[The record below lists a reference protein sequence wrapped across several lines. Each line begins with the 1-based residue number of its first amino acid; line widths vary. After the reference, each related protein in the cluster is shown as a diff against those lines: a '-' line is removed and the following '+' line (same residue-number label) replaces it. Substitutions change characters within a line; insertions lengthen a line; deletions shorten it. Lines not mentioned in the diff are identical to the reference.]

1 MVATVPCTRMNR
13 VFLSRLLS
21 TLVLWAVVLTGIL
34 TGNEIVLAG
43 CIGALGLVALLEF
56 YRMLGV
62 RGITHFPL
70 IGVLCGAALFAG
82 SFFAARCGGVEAL
95 QGWESTMIAFTLLA
109 LAIRQIAACRG
120 RTPEFAGLAF
130 TFFGLVY
137 VVVLFNYMNK
147 LVYLTPRTEA
157 MLVTGQYAILFLM
170 VVTKFSDMGAY
181 LVGSLIGRHP
191 MAPSISPNKTWQGF
205 GGALLFSTLGSVVM
219 FLLLG
224 ERLAF
229 LGWGHA
235 IVLGLLLGLAAIAG
249 DLLESIIKRDT
260 GVKDSGRFLPGI
272 GGALDL
278 IDSLLFTAPLLYFYL
293 KWFVLIPVN

>member
-1 MVATVPCTRMNR
+1 MNR
-13 VFLSRLLS
+13 VFLSRLSS

-43 CIGALGLVALLEF
+43 CIGVLGLVALLEF
-56 YRMLGV
+56 YRMLSV
-62 RGITHFPL
+62 RGIPHFPI
-70 IGVLCGAALFAG
+70 IGVLCGVALYAG
-82 SFFAARCGGVEAL
+82 SFFAARYGGVQAL
-95 QGWESTMIAFTLLA
+95 QDWESTMIAFTLLA

-120 RTPEFAGLAF
+120 RTPEFAGLVS

-137 VVVLFNYMNK
+137 VVFLFNYMNK
-147 LVYLTPRTEA
+147 LIYLTPRTEA

-205 GGALLFSTLGSVVM
+205 GGALLFSTFGSVAM

-229 LGWGHA
+229 LSWTHA
-235 IVLGLLLGLAAIAG
+235 VILGLLLGLAAIAG

-293 KWFVLIPVN
+293 KWFVLIPVS